1 MRRRRSC
8 GRSWGGWGMSD
19 LEWPKYKLG
28 ELFEV
33 QRESVTPGLTPDLEF
48 FHHSLPA
55 WDECGGPVVAK
66 GAEIE
71 SNKTLVTNPCVL
83 VSKLNPRK
91 PRVSVIEH
99 VGPERTHC
107 ASTEFICLRPL
118 TAQSLPFW
126 GYYFSASRF
135 AQKLERYAI
144 GSTNSHTRA
153 NPREPLKWTV
163 SVPPL
168 GEQEKIAQLLDTL
181 DTQIRQTEALIAK
194 LERIKQGL
202 LTDLLTRGIDQ
213 NGQLRPTPDQA
224 PHLYKDS
231 PLGRIPREWDYV
243 SWGWCTESWAMG
255 PRFSAEKYTE
265 DGNVATLRT
274 TDMDAEGG
282 IDHATMPIAKLDL
295 RGLEQ
300 HILKIGDFVITRSGT
315 CGICGV
321 FHGHSLPVLPGA
333 FLIRFRFIG
342 SELDPEFM
350 AILMNSH
357 IGQPLVARNAEGG
370 VQKNLRGTSL
380 LKVMFG
386 KPPVSEQL
394 AIRSRVQAVNNEIA
408 RLENDSSKLKSQ
420 KAGLMDDLLTGRVRV
435 TPLLDTADRMPA

>member
-202 LTDLLTRGIDQ
+202 LTDLLTRGIGQ

-231 PLGRIPREWDYV
+231 PLGRIPREWEVKQLGEAADWFSGGTPSRAV
-243 SWGWCTESWAMG
+243 ASLWRGDFPLLTPKDMKQFWLADTSEHVTEEAAKTSSRIMPVETVFLVVRGMILAHTFPVCINSRPFSFNQDIKAVRG
-255 PRFSAEKYTE
+255 RDGLSTRFLGHWFAANGSEFLGKATASTHGTKKLDSDELHRTLIGIPSASEQKMIVNRIEET
-265 DGNVATLRT
+265 DAVVAGERSTLRQL
-274 TDMDAEGG
+274 
-282 IDHATMPIAKLDL
+282 HS
-295 RGLEQ
+295 
-300 HILKIGDFVITRSGT
+300 LKI
-315 CGICGV
+315 
-321 FHGHSLPVLPGA
+321 A
-333 FLIRFRFIG
+333 
-342 SELDPEFM
+342 
-350 AILMNSH
+350 
-357 IGQPLVARNAEGG
+357 
-370 VQKNLRGTSL
+370 
-380 LKVMFG
+380 
-386 KPPVSEQL
+386 
-394 AIRSRVQAVNNEIA
+394 
-408 RLENDSSKLKSQ
+408 
-420 KAGLMDDLLTGRVRV
+420 LMDDLLTGRVRV
-435 TPLLDTADRMPA
+435 TPLLDTAERMPA